1 MTLRNNPHR
10 ALPPQGKSAP
20 QSQSTQRSIAHCR
33 KAATAPRTLNRRRHS
48 YPLRSLRRFC
58 AVKCFCSA
66 KAFAQGQF
74 TCPCAFSSPTDSK
87 KERHACACLSFLE
100 QGTGVEP
107 ASAAWEAAV
116 LPMYE
121 PCGSGLGYH
130 IIFSSKMQPFSGEN
144 RKPGL
149 RREARLVISRV
160 LRRREWHRSA

>member
-1 MTLRNNPHR
+1 MAYSQAIVQR
-10 ALPPQGKSAP
+10 AMQRL
-20 QSQSTQRSIAHCR
+20 QSENEQNEQSSRARIEMCIR
-33 KAATAPRTLNRRRHS
+33 DR
-48 YPLRSLRRFC
+48 
-58 AVKCFCSA
+58 
-66 KAFAQGQF
+66 
-74 TCPCAFSSPTDSK
+74 
-87 KERHACACLSFLE
+87 
-100 QGTGVEP
+100 GTGVEP